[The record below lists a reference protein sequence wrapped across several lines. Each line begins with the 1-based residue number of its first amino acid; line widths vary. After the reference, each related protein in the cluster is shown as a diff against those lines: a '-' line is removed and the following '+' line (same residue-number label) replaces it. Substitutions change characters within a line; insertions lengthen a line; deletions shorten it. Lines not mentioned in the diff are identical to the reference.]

1 MRSRRPPPSDR
12 RMARMLQGGNPR
24 RKLILLGI
32 VIALLALMGG
42 IGGYGYYSTFV
53 APTRVLAVRV
63 GDVVHNQGDIVAR
76 LKMQQAATIALGEIF
91 DVGREPFEAVRQVT
105 EAEVIRRGA
114 PEYDV
119 WVTEEDIDLVLRQR
133 FYPRN
138 FEDQEFPPGQLE
150 REYRESYNN
159 FLERSHL
166 SHSDYSGFVEEEVY
180 RSYMLDALGENLPT
194 EAEQVEVQ
202 WVRLPS
208 LIDPQTVRSPGP
220 DPDHVRERLLS
231 EDFGTVARELSQ
243 DLEYSNSSGYVGWV
257 PEGAFP
263 FLDDLLFGTEDEPP
277 LDYFE
282 ISDPVHHP
290 TDPEGIF
297 ILRVLAGP
305 EVRPISELMQF
316 RLRAEELKRWL
327 GEQIS
332 QGSEEGWLE
341 INNDSSLYA
350 WVVKQLRTSAPD
362 ATPPASSPG
371 LDIR

>member
-1 MRSRRPPPSDR
+1 M
-12 RMARMLQGGNPR
+12 
-24 RKLILLGI
+24 GI
-32 VIALLALMGG
+32 VLALLALMGG
-42 IGGYGYYSTFV
+42 IGGYGYYTTFI
-53 APTRVLAVRV
+53 APTRILAVRV
-63 GDVVHNQGDIVAR
+63 GDVVHTQGDIVVR

-91 DVGREPFEAVRQVT
+91 DLGREPFEAVRQVT
-105 EAEVIRRGA
+105 EAEVIRRAA
-114 PEYDV
+114 PQYDV
-119 WVTEEDIDLVLRQR
+119 WVTPDDIEVVLRQR
-133 FYPRN
+133 FYPRDVG
-138 FEDQEFPPGQLE
+138 EDTPLDRPE
-150 REYRESYNN
+150 REYRENYSN

-180 RSYMLDALGENLPT
+180 RSFMLDALSENLPT

-208 LIDPQTVRSPGP
+208 LIDPEAVRSPGP
-220 DPDHVRERLLS
+220 SADHVRERLLA

-243 DLEYSNSSGYVGWV
+243 DFEYSNSSGYVGWV

-282 ISDPVHHP
+282 ISEPVHHP
-290 TDPEGIF
+290 NDPEGIF

-305 EVRPISELMQF
+305 EVRPISQLMQF
-316 RLRAEELKRWL
+316 RLRAEELSRWL
-327 GEQIS
+327 REQINL
-332 QGSEEGWLE
+332 GSEEGWLE
-341 INNDSSLYA
+341 INNDSSLYS
-350 WVVKQLRTSAPD
+350 WVVKQLRATAPG